1 MNEQDV
7 NIIWQDVPAKKESEA
22 QMEVP
27 PSMDKIYD
35 SLYEELKEKC
45 NPSRYLVPYNKEKV
59 DIANSL
65 YKELMAAGFYDSNA
79 LLGIRRKAVEQLS
92 IKISTKKLYLKLKE
106 LCNPASYM
114 QPYNDEAVKQANEFY
129 ARIEER
135 KDSIEDLEVL
145 EKEINMDEC
154 LTEYRNNQKS
164 AEQKN
169 EHNANVDTA
178 IVIIWV
184 IVWFIIII
192 AIISNNT

>member
-65 YKELMAAGFYDSNA
+65 YKELMAAGFYDNNA

-145 EKEINMDEC
+145 EKEINMNEC

-164 AEQKN
+164 TDPTN
-169 EHNANVDTA
+169 GDYRW
-178 IVIIWV
+178 IIITTWLFLV
-184 IVWFIIII
+184 LVFIIIYI
-192 AIISNNT
+192 CLY